1 MLFVISFCFDNDV
14 NNDNLTKLTARNL
27 YKNTT
32 TYQKTR
38 PSTNLQFLHIID
50 FFKILRMLIVI
61 VAHKVKEGYIDK
73 LKVTNFFHEIDF
85 LEVVF
90 DHELRIEKNIASTNP
105 ITQYFFPILN
115 SWSKRS

>member
-1 MLFVISFCFDNDV
+1 M
-14 NNDNLTKLTARNL
+14 
-27 YKNTT
+27 
-32 TYQKTR
+32 
-38 PSTNLQFLHIID
+38 
-50 FFKILRMLIVI
+50 I
-61 VAHKVKEGYIDK
+61 VAHKENEGYIDK

-90 DHELRIEKNIASTNP
+90 DHELRIENNIASTNP